1 MRIRICAALIALL
14 LSAPALG
21 AQPVRVGVAAPEID
35 LPLLTGGRAQLS
47 KLRGYPVVISFWATW
62 CPSCRTELPE
72 LVRLQETHGP
82 AGLRV
87 LGVNGRDQELSTK
100 NVKAFL
106 DEVGATF
113 PVALDQRGSARRKYR
128 LVGLPTTV
136 FVDSAGI
143 IQRIHHGAIGREELD
158 RGVAAILPLP

>member
-1 MRIRICAALIALL
+1 MRTRFRAAVIAFALA
-14 LSAPALG
+14 APTLD

-35 LPLLTGGRAQLS
+35 LPGLTGDRVQLS
-47 KLRGYPVVISFWATW
+47 TLRGHPVVVSFWATW
-62 CPSCRTELPE
+62 CPSCRSEFPE
-72 LVRLQETHGP
+72 LVRLQETHGS

-87 LGVNGRDQELSTK
+87 LGVNGRDQERSTK
-100 NVKAFL
+100 SVKTFL

-113 PVALDQRGSARRKYR
+113 PVALDQRGAARRKYR

-143 IQRIHHGAIGREELD
+143 IQRIHMGTITREQLD
-158 RGVAAILPLP
+158 RGVATILPPR